1 MAMQSKATTVTEYLK
16 GLDPDRK
23 KAITAIRKV
32 IKANLDPKVKETM
45 TYGMIGYVVP
55 LNVYPDGYH
64 CNPETPLPFAN
75 LASQKAHMGIYL
87 FCIYGNPEEKAR
99 LEKEWKATGKKLD
112 MGKSC
117 IRVKK
122 LEDVPL
128 DVLGAAVKRMT
139 VAKFIEQYERDIP
152 ASARKKAAKKVAK
165 KPAAKK
171 ASKKVTA
178 KAAAK
183 KAAKKTAKKT
193 TKKVAKKAAGSTK
206 KVVRKAAKKKAVRK
220 KSS

>member
-1 MAMQSKATTVTEYLK
+1 MAMQSKATTVAEYLK
-16 GLDPDRK
+16 GLDADRK

-32 IKANLDPKVKETM
+32 FKDNLDPKVKETM

-55 LNVYPDGYH
+55 FSVYPDGYH

-75 LASQKAHMGIYL
+75 LASQKNHMAIYL
-87 FCIYGNPEEKAR
+87 SCVYGNPKEKAR

-112 MGKSC
+112 MGKAC
-117 IRVKK
+117 IRFKK

-128 DVLGAAVKRMT
+128 DVLGAAIQRVT
-139 VAKFIEQYERDIP
+139 VAKYIEQYEKDIP
-152 ASARKKAAKKVAK
+152 ASAKSKKKASKTKATK

-171 ASKKVTA
+171 AAKKVT
-178 KAAAK
+178 K
-183 KAAKKTAKKT
+183 KAT
-193 TKKVAKKAAGSTK
+193 GSTK

-220 KSS
+220 KTS